1 VSGGAEGRSNLRP
14 FVVLNAGMPKRTLLV
29 LCLLLAMGG
38 AAAAPAGAKI
48 VELGQTAQPLVPSCP
63 ATPCYAL
70 SRTTGYQAKAGAER
84 GIHVIPED
92 GRIVAWSITL
102 SKPGTR
108 QITFFERQFGGAASA
123 GITIIR
129 PGRKLY
135 ARTLAGSP
143 VRRLTP
149 YFGTT
154 VQFALEQTIEV
165 RKGWIVALTVPT
177 WAPALV
183 AGFGNDHSWRA
194 ASRKGGGCK
203 DQATQSPQTEAGRI
217 ARYRCLFRTAR
228 LAYSATLVTA
238 PVAAED

>member
-1 VSGGAEGRSNLRP
+1 MRGCP
-14 FVVLNAGMPKRTLLV
+14 QRTLLV

-48 VELGQTAQPLVPSCP
+48 VELGQSAQPLVPSCP

-123 GITIIR
+123 GS
-129 PGRKLY
+129 PSSAL
-135 ARTLAGSP
+135 AASSTLAPWPGARSGASP
-143 VRRLTP
+143 RTSAP
-149 YFGTT
+149 P